1 MGRVNREIEGKREIE
16 DVVKM
21 EGGGGEERGGDQFD
35 HERV

>member
-21 EGGGGEERGGDQFD
+21 EGEGRERRRSAGPGD
-35 HERV
+35 RV